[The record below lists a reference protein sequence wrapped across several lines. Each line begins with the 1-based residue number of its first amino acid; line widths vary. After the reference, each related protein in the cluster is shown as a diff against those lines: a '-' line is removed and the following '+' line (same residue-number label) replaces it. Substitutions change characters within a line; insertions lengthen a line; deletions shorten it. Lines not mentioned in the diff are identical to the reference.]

1 MKIIQIN
8 AVYEYSS
15 TGRTTKEMHLAL
27 KDRGIDSYVFCTNK
41 SIPEDKVFLIGSKL
55 DYKLHAALSRI
66 LGLQGYF
73 SHFATNKL
81 LKQLKAIQP
90 DVVILRNLHANYI
103 NVPKLC
109 EFLAK
114 NNIPTIDVLHDC
126 WSYTGHCC
134 YYTED
139 GCDKWQTECNHC
151 PILHKYNTS
160 LFFDNSTRIFRM
172 KKSGFGKLKN
182 LAVIGVSKW
191 IANEGRLSPIFANA
205 KIIKHIYNWISLDIF
220 YPRQTVELRKKLGIE
235 KDDFIVLGVSQKWS
249 DYKGLNHFI
258 TIANKIPDVKILMV
272 GYMPDGVILPDNVIS
287 VPPVSSPDE
296 LATYYSLGDVFL
308 NFSIQET
315 FGKVT
320 AEALACGTPLIVNN
334 ATANPELC
342 GNGCG
347 FVIDNNDH
355 DQMIKAIKTIRKNG
369 KSAYSNRCRSF
380 AQDNFDKEKGI
391 NNYVALFSEM
401 IKNKSK

>member
-1 MKIIQIN
+1 MKIVQIN

-27 KDRGIDSYVFCTNK
+27 QAKGIYSYVFCTNK
-41 SIPEDKVFLIGSKL
+41 SMPKDNVFLIGAKF
-55 DYKLHAALSRI
+55 DYKIHAILSRI

-73 SHFATNKL
+73 SHCTTKKL
-81 LKQLKAIQP
+81 LKQLKNIQP

-103 NVPKLC
+103 NVPMLLD
-109 EFLAK
+109 FLAD
-114 NNIPTIDVLHDC
+114 NNIATVNVLHDC

-139 GCDKWQTECNHC
+139 GCNKWRTECNHC

-160 LFFDNSTRIFRM
+160 LFFDNSTRIFQM
-172 KKSGFGKLKN
+172 KKEHFSKLKN

-191 IANEGRLSPIFANA
+191 IANEGKISPIFSKAR
-205 KIIKHIYNWISLDIF
+205 IIKHIYNWISLDVF
-220 YPRQTVELRKKLGIE
+220 YPRQTVELRQKLCLA
-235 KDDFIVLGVSQKWS
+235 KDDFVVLGVSQKWS

-258 TIANKIPDVKILMV
+258 TVANKMPDVKFLMV
-272 GYMPDGVILPDNVIS
+272 GHMPNGVVLPSNIIS

-296 LATYYSLGDVFL
+296 LATYYSLADVFL

-320 AEALACGTPLIVNN
+320 AEALACGTPIIVNN

-347 FVIDNNDH
+347 FVIDNNNH
-355 DQMIKAIKTIRKNG
+355 EQMIKAINTIRKEG
-369 KSAYSNRCRSF
+369 KSAYTNKCRNF
-380 AQDNFDKEKGI
+380 AKENFDKEKGI
-391 NNYVALFSEM
+391 DNYVALFKEM
-401 IKNKSK
+401 TNKK